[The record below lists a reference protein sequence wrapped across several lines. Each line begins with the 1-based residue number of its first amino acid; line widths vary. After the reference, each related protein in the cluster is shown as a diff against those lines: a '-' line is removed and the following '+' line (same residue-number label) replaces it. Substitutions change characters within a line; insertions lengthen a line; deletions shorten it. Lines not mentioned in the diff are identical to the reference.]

1 MQLIK
6 LNSNFNFKE
15 ALGELGVGKV
25 GINIMKKKMNL
36 NLFYIKNM
44 KTPAANIL
52 KQDALSIG
60 AELAVPSGVINCEK
74 KFVDAILIGNDK
86 QIEILSKKELAQPF
100 GLKNIALELKK
111 FLTKNEIKPI
121 KIMGIVNANDDSFY
135 NESRFNS
142 TSISNA
148 ISKIEEMISDG
159 ANIIDIGGVSS
170 RPKSIEV
177 SEDEEFNRVK
187 PIIDEIYKLK
197 LYDRVNF
204 SLDSYRAN
212 ILRYALERGF
222 NIVNDITGLKDEAVA
237 KVAGEFNA
245 KVIIMHMQKSPLNM
259 QDNPTYENLILDISN
274 FFEERVSKAKKYGIK
289 DIILDVGIGFGKTL
303 NHNIELIKNLKHFKR
318 FGFELLIG
326 ASRKSLI
333 DKITPCE
340 VNNRLSGTLAIHLQA
355 INNGATIIRCHD
367 VKEHFQA
374 IKVLKAIK

>member
-6 LNSNFNFKE
+6 LNTNFNFKE
-15 ALGELGVGKV
+15 ALGKLGVEKV

-60 AELAVPSGVINCEK
+60 AELAVPSGVITCK
-74 KFVDAILIGNDK
+74 KEFVDAILIGNNK
-86 QIEILSKKELAQPF
+86 QIEILSKKELTQPF
-100 GLKNIALELKK
+100 GLKAIALELKE
-111 FLTKNEIKPI
+111 FLAKEEIKPI
-121 KIMGIVNANDDSFY
+121 KIMGIINANDDSFY

-142 TSISNA
+142 INA

-170 RPKSIEV
+170 RPKSVEV
-177 SEDEEFNRVK
+177 SEEEEFNRVK
-187 PIIDEIYKLK
+187 FIIDEIYKLK
-197 LYDRVNF
+197 LYDKVDF

-212 ILRYALERGF
+212 ILRYSLERGF
-222 NIVNDITGLKDEAVA
+222 SIVNDITGLKDESVA
-237 KVAGEFNA
+237 KIAGEFNA
-245 KVIIMHMQKSPLNM
+245 KVIIMHMQKTPLNM
-259 QDNPTYENLILDISN
+259 QNNPTYENLILDISN
-274 FFEERVSKAKKYGIK
+274 FFKERISKAEEYGIK
-289 DIILDVGIGFGKTL
+289 NIVLDVGIGFGKTL
-303 NHNIELIKNLKHFKR
+303 EHNIELIKNLKHFKR
-318 FGFELLIG
+318 FGCELLIG

-333 DKITPCE
+333 DKITSCK
-340 VNNRLSGTLAIHLQA
+340 VNDRLSGTLAIHLQA

-374 IKVLKAIK
+374 IKVLEKIK